1 MILDTNPQMLSDA
14 IEATS
19 QAMKI
24 NPLFVEKDYW
34 ITKLLKQ
41 LSRTEYAANCVFKG
55 GSALSKAHRL
65 ISRFSED
72 IDIAVIIGQLSGN
85 QVKNLISRV
94 CKQMTQG
101 LDEIVVPGL
110 TSKGSRYRKV
120 LYQYPATRPK
130 SPFVADQII
139 VEVNSFGNPYPFEQ
153 KSISSFIGDYMQANG
168 MTSMMDEYDMNPFQ
182 LNVLS
187 VNRTLCE
194 KVVSLIRFSFEDDA
208 IAGLTS
214 KVRHFYDIFCILKSD
229 ATRQYL
235 LTDFPHDLNALIRH
249 DKDVF
254 DVPPKWKSSITT
266 SSILFADFDNLWI
279 KIAPIYE
286 RELRTL
292 AYRPIPDK
300 DEIIA
305 ALKPFFL
312 QTKEIITY

>member
-19 QAMKI
+19 QSMGI

-34 ITKLLKQ
+34 ITKLLMQ
-41 LSRTEYAANCVFKG
+41 LSRSEYASNCVFKG
-55 GSALSKAHRL
+55 GSALSKAHKL

-72 IDIAVIIGQLSGN
+72 IDVAVITEQLSGN

-101 LDEIVVPGL
+101 LSEVEVEGL
-110 TSKGSRYRKV
+110 TSKGSRYRKS
-120 LYQYPATRPK
+120 LYKYPATRPK

-153 KSISSFIGDYMQANG
+153 KTISSFIGDYMAENG
-168 MTSMMDEYDMNPFQ
+168 MTDMIEEYDMHPFQ

-187 VNRTLCE
+187 SNRTLCE
-194 KVVSLIRFSFEDDA
+194 KMVSLIRFSFEDDA

-214 KVRHFYDIFCILKSD
+214 KVRHFYDLFYILKSD
-229 ATRQYL
+229 ATQRYIQ
-235 LTDFPHDLNALIRH
+235 TEFPKDLNALIAH

-254 DVPPKWKSSITT
+254 DIPPRWKLAAT
-266 SSILFADFDNLWI
+266 SSSVLFTDFSGLWN

-286 RELRTL
+286 RELSTL
-292 AYRPIPDK
+292 AYRAIPGK

-305 ALKPFFL
+305 DLEPFFH
-312 QTKEIITY
+312 QVKEMIDE